1 MIPYGCD
8 HLETTLQR
16 SLLSCGNHP
25 PWIVAVV
32 AMKKK
37 KMPECSTSLF
47 DPDHLG
53 HFFFLFRIDR
63 GDHMEIKLVVAQFFF
78 AAIT

>member
-37 KMPECSTSLF
+37 KCQNAVRRCLIQITS
-47 DPDHLG
+47 G
-53 HFFFLFRIDR
+53 IFFLFRIDR

-78 AAIT
+78 KTIT